1 LWRLCPESK
10 RILQDRDQGIP
21 LNCKANVK
29 EIIMGSPKSILIL
42 MLVSS
47 LCFFGC
53 AKKETATQINWFDD
67 FELGQI
73 RAQNLGQNMLVDF
86 YTDWC
91 KWCKVMDD
99 SVFVDPNVIQL
110 STEMVFTKINAE
122 EDTITAK
129 KYGISGYPSI
139 VLMKPDGQEIDRI
152 YGYLPLPDFIN
163 QINLYLEGKETL
175 QDYLGRLADNPN
187 DLEVNFTLA
196 EKYEARS
203 QYEKSASFYSKVLE
217 LDPQNEAGKS
227 DQALMNLGF
236 SYYRQKEFQKAID
249 TNTEFLKTYPDS
261 KLKEDVIV
269 YIPYFY
275 AKWDKKERA
284 LSLYNRYLKDYPQ
297 GENVEWVNK
306 QIKKLTEKEEL

>member
-1 LWRLCPESK
+1 MVNL
-10 RILQDRDQGIP
+10 
-21 LNCKANVK
+21 
-29 EIIMGSPKSILIL
+29 KSYL
-42 MLVSS
+42 S
-47 LCFFGC
+47 LLLLLSLLFSAC

-91 KWCKVMDD
+91 KWCKVLDD
-99 SVFVDPNVIQL
+99 SVYTDPKVVQM
-110 STEMVFTKINAE
+110 STEMVFVKVDSDK
-122 EDTITAK
+122 DTLNTR
-129 KYGISGYPSI
+129 KYGISGYPTV
-139 VLMKPDGQEIDRI
+139 VLMNPGGEEIDRI

-175 QDYLGRLADNPN
+175 QDYLGRLEDNPN

-203 QYEKSASFYSKVLE
+203 QYERSASFYSKVLE

-249 TNTEFLKTYPDS
+249 TNTEFLKRYPDS
-261 KLKEDVIV
+261 ELKEDVIT

-275 AKWDKKERA
+275 AKWGKKEMA

-306 QIKKLTEKEEL
+306 QMKKLTEKEEL